1 MKITFISQYFHP
13 EPFSNNEIAQALVEK
28 GHDLDVICCV
38 PNYPSGVFT
47 EGYDNKTRRFEI
59 WKGIRIW
66 RVFTI
71 ARGTSALRLILNYVT
86 FPITA
91 GLEMR
96 RRLKTRPDVSFV
108 SLLSPV
114 FQAIVGLT
122 LRRRHG
128 TPCVYWVQDIWPE
141 SPIIALGLRNP
152 LIIKPLTALCG
163 YLYRKADLILV
174 QSAAFPQMIERFG
187 VPAERIRVLPNTA
200 PPIYHPMASQEAP
213 IQADMIAKAR
223 QKPKDFVVMFAGNIG
238 DSQDFDTLIAAAE
251 LLKET
256 DITWAIIGSGRA
268 LERSQ
273 AKVRNAGLEGV
284 FKFLGRHPEDMMP
297 GFFAQADAMLVSL
310 LDTPIFAL
318 TVPYKVQCYMACAKP
333 IVASLSGEGAR
344 IIEQARAGIAAP
356 PSEPRALADAILE
369 LRNLPEDERAQ
380 LGKNARDYFKANY
393 SPDIVYGNLEAWL
406 SEVAQAHIEA
416 KQVA

>member
-13 EPFSNNEIAQALVEK
+13 EPFSNNEIALALVEK

-47 EGYDNKTRRFEI
+47 EGYDNKTRRSEL

-71 ARGTSALRLILNYVT
+71 ARGTSAFRLILNYVT
-86 FPITA
+86 FPVTA
-91 GLEMR
+91 SLEMR

-114 FQAIVGLT
+114 FQAIVGLI

-152 LIIKPLTALCG
+152 LIIKPLTVLCG

-200 PPIYHPMASQEAP
+200 PIGYRPMASQEAP

-256 DITWAIIGSGRA
+256 DIIWAIIGSGRA

-273 AKVRNAGLEGV
+273 KKVRDASLGGV
-284 FKFLGRHPEDMMP
+284 FKFLGRHPEEMMP

-344 IIEQARAGIAAP
+344 IIQKARAGIAAP
-356 PSEPRALADAILE
+356 PSEPRALANAILE
-369 LRNLPEDERAQ
+369 LRDLPEDERAQ
-380 LGKNARDYFKANY
+380 LGKNALDYFKANY

-406 SEVAQAHIEA
+406 NEVAQAHIEP
-416 KQVA
+416 KQVG

>member
-1 MKITFISQYFHP
+1 MKITFISQYFYP
-13 EPFSNNEIAQALVEK
+13 EPFSNNEIAQALTER
-28 GHDLDVICCV
+28 GHELDVFCCV
-38 PNYPSGVFT
+38 PNYPSGAFT
-47 EGYDNKTRRFEI
+47 EGYGNKTRRSEL

-86 FPITA
+86 FPVTA

-96 RRLKTRPDVSFV
+96 RRLETRPDVSFV

-114 FQAIVGLT
+114 FQAIVGLI

-200 PPIYHPMASQEAP
+200 PTSYRPMTSQEAP
-213 IQADMIAKAR
+213 IQADIIAKAR
-223 QKPKDFVVMFAGNIG
+223 QKPKDFIVMFAGNIG
-238 DSQDFDTLIAAAE
+238 DSQDFDTLITAAE

-256 DITWAIIGSGRA
+256 DIIWTIIGSGRA

-273 AKVRNAGLEGV
+273 EKVRGAGLEGV
-284 FKFLGRHPEDMMP
+284 FKFLGRYPEEMMP

-310 LDTPIFAL
+310 LDTPIFSL

-356 PSEPRALADAILE
+356 PSEPRALADTILE
-369 LRNLPEDERAQ
+369 LRDLPEDERAQ
-380 LGKNARDYFKANY
+380 LGKNARDYFETNY

-406 SEVAQAHIEA
+406 NEVAQAHIEP
-416 KQVA
+416 KQVG